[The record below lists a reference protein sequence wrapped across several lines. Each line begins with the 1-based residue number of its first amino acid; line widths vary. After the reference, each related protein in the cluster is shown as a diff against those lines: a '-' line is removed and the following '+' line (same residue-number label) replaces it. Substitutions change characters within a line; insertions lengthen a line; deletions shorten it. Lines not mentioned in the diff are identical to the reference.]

1 MNPMMTENKVDYDQR
16 SRNNGDS
23 MSSYMQ
29 GNQRDSADIPA
40 FDMEARHIIEALRSG
55 VPSRAVGA
63 YFASA
68 RPRIMREI
76 TERMEAVGKTQRS
89 NGMVISGKYGE
100 GKTHLLNTVFT
111 MAHANNMVVSY
122 LSLSKETP
130 MDKLYLVYQ
139 KIISNTYLPQHQQ
152 PGFLHTLENMSANS
166 PLASEMIAY
175 SAKQLETDKLY
186 YLLRAYLNTEE
197 AEEKFLLQAD
207 LEGDFMAN
215 APLKKI
221 YRRIFNHPV
230 KYNVSFSKTKHCQDY
245 FSFMSHLFT
254 QMGYQGW
261 VILVDEA
268 ELIGRLG
275 KKARLNAYR
284 NMARFLFP
292 EKGLESVFSVFA
304 LSSSY
309 VEDVVEGK
317 HDYENLAEL
326 FPEEPEPMRTVLD
339 LLRKAPQLHPLTRNE
354 FQEVLTKLQDFHGR
368 AYHWEPQIPI
378 DVLEKVT
385 QSGGYLLRTK
395 IRAAIEYLDQVY
407 QYGDGSGTV
416 FAGLAAESYA
426 EDLPSLDILVKEE

>member
-1 MNPMMTENKVDYDQR
+1 MNLAMNENVAAYGQDGRKFE
-16 SRNNGDS
+16 NGTLT
-23 MSSYMQ
+23 Y
-29 GNQRDSADIPA
+29 GTKGHKKGEEIPS

-55 VPSRAVGA
+55 IPSRAVGA

-76 TERMEAVGKTQRS
+76 AERMEVVGKTRKS
-89 NGMVISGKYGE
+89 NGMIVSGKYGE

-152 PGFLHTLENMSANS
+152 PGFLHVLENMTPNS

-186 YLLRAYLNTEE
+186 YLLRAYLNTED

-207 LEGDFMAN
+207 LEGDFMGN

-230 KYNVSFSKTKHCQDY
+230 KYNVNFSKTKHCQDY

-261 VILVDEA
+261 VILIDEA

-275 KKARLNAYR
+275 KKARLNAYS
-284 NMARFLFP
+284 NMARFLVP
-292 EKGLESVFSVFA
+292 ETGLESTFTMFA

-309 VEDVVEGK
+309 TEDVIEGK

-326 FPEEPEPMRTVLD
+326 FPENQEPAHTVLE

-354 FQEVLTKLQDFHGR
+354 FREILEKLQDFHGK
-368 AYHWEPQIPI
+368 AYCWEPQISI
-378 DVLEKVT
+378 EVMEKIT
-385 QSGGYLLRTK
+385 QAGGYLLRTK

-407 QYGDGSGTV
+407 QYGEGSDAV
-416 FAGLAAESYA
+416 FTGLTEESYT
-426 EDLPSLDILVKEE
+426 EDIPSLENLVKE